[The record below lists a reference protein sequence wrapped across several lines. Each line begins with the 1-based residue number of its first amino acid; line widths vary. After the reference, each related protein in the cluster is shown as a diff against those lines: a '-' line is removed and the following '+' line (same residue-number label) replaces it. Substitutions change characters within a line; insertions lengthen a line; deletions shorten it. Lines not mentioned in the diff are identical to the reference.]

1 MASAE
6 AAAALPP
13 ADGQPSAEDDE
24 LYRSDAFR
32 MQCMKVRGLGGPAGA
47 GRAWPR
53 RRDYWRLFLGLGAPA
68 RPLHSLSGSLQ
79 EPWGRARR
87 T

>member
-32 MQCMKVRGLGGPAGA
+32 MQCMKVSGWEGPQALAGPGRGVGITGGFFWASA
-47 GRAWPR
+47 PR
-53 RRDYWRLFLGLGAPA
+53 RGPYTA
-68 RPLHSLSGSLQ
+68 SGSLQ